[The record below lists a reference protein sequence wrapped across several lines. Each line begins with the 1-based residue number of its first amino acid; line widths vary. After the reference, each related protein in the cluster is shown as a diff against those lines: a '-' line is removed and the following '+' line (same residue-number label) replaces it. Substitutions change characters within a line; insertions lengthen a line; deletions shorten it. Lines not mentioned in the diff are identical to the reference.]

1 MTTNQ
6 SDSGPHLQALKLLLA
21 EDNVVNQKVT
31 VALLSR
37 YGHQVQVAEDGLEA
51 LRAVETERFDA
62 VLMDV
67 QMPNMDG
74 LEATR
79 AIRGLPDGKGRLPII
94 ALTAGS
100 GDDDAA
106 RCLAAG
112 MDGIVGKPF
121 DTRKFLAVLEQC
133 LQSRR
138 KP

>member
-1 MTTNQ
+1 MTTYQ
-6 SDSGPHLQALKLLLA
+6 SDSGPDLPPLKLLLA

-37 YGHQVQVAEDGLEA
+37 YGHQVHVAQDGAEA

-62 VLMDV
+62 ILMDV

-79 AIRGLPDGKGRLPII
+79 AIRDLPDGKGRLPII
-94 ALTAGS
+94 AMTAGS
-100 GDDDAA
+100 GDDDTA

-112 MDGIVGKPF
+112 MDGFVGKPF
-121 DTRKFLAVLEQC
+121 DTRKFLAILEQC

-138 KP
+138 GA